1 MPENIPKAPKKEM
14 MTMQED
20 DSWRMPTEEEIETLI
35 KEQEEIKKL
44 AEGGNKEKT
53 VKKENADIGEP
64 TNEDTRWHVREPGQ
78 DER

>member
-1 MPENIPKAPKKEM
+1 MPENIPKNPEKEM

-20 DSWRMPTEEEIETLI
+20 DLWRMPTEEEIEALI

-44 AEGGNKEKT
+44 AEGEKKEKIT
-53 VKKENADIGEP
+53 KKENADISEP
-64 TNEDTRWHVREPGQ
+64 TNEDTRWQKREPGQ